1 MIILCNLSYGIEEK
15 GIKIG
20 IEQESMSVAEAMIQ
34 GNESA
39 SKIMKYTGL
48 PLETLQKIAD
58 CLGKALVQN

>member
-1 MIILCNLSYGIEEK
+1 MCNLSYGIEEK

-20 IEQESMSVAEAMIQ
+20 IEQESVSVAEAMTQ
-34 GNESA
+34 GNEST

-58 CLGKALVQN
+58 CLGKVLVQN